1 MKLILAADQNWAIGK
16 DGGLLCHLPG
26 DLKFFKEKTS
36 GKTVVMGRPTLES
49 LPGGKPLPKRENIV
63 LTTNEAYQKEGVTVA
78 HSEAELDQIL
88 AGRNTDEVMIMGG
101 GKVYRDFLD
110 RCDTCYITKI
120 YETFEG
126 ADTHFVDLDA
136 LGEFK
141 VVWESEVQEENG
153 IRYQFFEY
161 RRVKHGEE

>member
-1 MKLILAADQNWAIGK
+1 MKLILAADKNWAIGK

-63 LTTNEAYQKEGVTVA
+63 LTTNKDYAKEGVTIV
-78 HSEAELDQIL
+78 HSEAELDQVL
-88 AGRNTDEVMIMGG
+88 EERNTDDVMIMGG
-101 GKVYRDFLD
+101 GKVYRDFLHK
-110 RCDTCYITKI
+110 CDTCYITKI
-120 YETFEG
+120 YEAFEG
-126 ADTHFVDLDA
+126 ADTYFVDLDA
-136 LGEFK
+136 LGEFEI
-141 VVWESEVQEENG
+141 VWESDVQEENG

-161 RRVKHGEE
+161 RRVNHG